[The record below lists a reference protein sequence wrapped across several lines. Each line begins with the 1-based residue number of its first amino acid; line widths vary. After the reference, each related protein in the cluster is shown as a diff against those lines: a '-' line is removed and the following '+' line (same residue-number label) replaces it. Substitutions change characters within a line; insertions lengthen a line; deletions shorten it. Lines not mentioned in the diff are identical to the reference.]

1 MAFLITKKDDKELP
15 KPFFLLVL
23 ITTGILVLL
32 SVLSICMPD
41 QLIIV
46 AGNAV
51 SLWLLAAQYVI
62 LLGSLVAWVMLLAVG
77 KKKRAA
83 YGLRGANAKKSTCC
97 IVGFILL
104 YVLRTIFA
112 YVITGEFST
121 FTEILARPTT
131 WIAFASLAIN
141 FWLVFLAFF
150 GEEYGWR
157 YFLQPLMQRR
167 FGKRWGVIL
176 LGIVWGLWHLPVDF
190 FYYSPDAGLVAAV
203 SQQIT
208 CITLGIFFAY
218 AYMKTNNI
226 WVPVILHFL
235 NNNLIPVLS
244 GNNSADV
251 LKNQQMAWSDLPLA
265 LLLNGIVFGLFILS
279 KEFSEKKI
287 LNESHDEL
295 PDQAETP

>member
-1 MAFLITKKDDKELP
+1 MWFSNYNHIDVSVFPNAQMLYPAAGVALAFLITKKDDKELP

-157 YFLQPLMQRR
+157 YFLQPLMQR
-167 FGKRWGVIL
+167 
-176 LGIVWGLWHLPVDF
+176 
-190 FYYSPDAGLVAAV
+190 
-203 SQQIT
+203 
-208 CITLGIFFAY
+208 
-218 AYMKTNNI
+218 
-226 WVPVILHFL
+226 
-235 NNNLIPVLS
+235 
-244 GNNSADV
+244 
-251 LKNQQMAWSDLPLA
+251 
-265 LLLNGIVFGLFILS
+265 
-279 KEFSEKKI
+279 
-287 LNESHDEL
+287 
-295 PDQAETP
+295 